1 VGGKA
6 SEAALEGRDWYKDFE
21 RSTMA
26 LKIDPSLVS
35 TPFMPRPT
43 RFGRIS
49 DLGVWRV
56 AQGGFLPS
64 STAFGPRKGRQRL
77 LKPLLFLAGHRRV
90 WLLRPPGVRQY
101 SLPGDVSPF
110 DHFLYSIILLLL
122 KYSIFLSLLQ
132 A

>member
-49 DLGVWRV
+49 DLGVWR
-56 AQGGFLPS
+56 GGAGRLP
-64 STAFGPRKGRQRL
+64 AL
-77 LKPLLFLAGHRRV
+77 IH
-90 WLLRPPGVRQY
+90 GVRAKKKAG
-101 SLPGDVSPF
+101 SGSSSPS
-110 DHFLYSIILLLL
+110 YP
-122 KYSIFLSLLQ
+122 LQ
-132 A
+132 ATDVCGSFAHQVFDSILCPGMSHLLITSYTQSFCCC